1 MKEYGRIGQKRWE
14 GQFYEE
20 FLPELSGM
28 RGIKVFQEMKENDDT
43 VGAILFAIKMLI
55 RQVEWHVEPGGDS
68 AKDKEAAEFVESC
81 MDDMQA
87 TWTDTI
93 SEILSFLP
101 YGWSFHEIVYKRR
114 MGKTKNRRSSSK
126 YSDGLIGWQKL
137 PPRAQDTLYRW
148 EYDDS
153 DNLIG
158 MTQQPPPDYGLFT
171 IPMSKA
177 SLSSD
182 NYYEFSKEDLLRDNW
197 SRKPAY
203 GKVDPT
209 VVGESMKP
217 YVCQVDQMIMGID
230 QIRQT
235 DLSRRQGPTT
245 MQPKQQRVKTIAEQ
259 ANIHQDR
266 LFAESYFKAGAWKN
280 ELEGVDNTSPS
291 TNQFI
296 KFSNANSDPIAFI
309 DSEKTSMN
317 QQTGR
322 MPNRIGLGINV
333 FNALKVHPAILE
345 RVKYGGSTAN
355 PASVTE
361 NVLAQLFGVEK
372 IAVLKSIM
380 NNAGMGEDEN
390 MQYIG
395 DPDAFLLAY
404 ATNAPSIDEP
414 SAGYIFTWDMLGNGQ
429 MLPILNYLGEN
440 GTHTE
445 YVEGLMAT
453 DMHKTSDDLA
463 RFYKSAV

>member
-1 MKEYGRIGQKRWE
+1 MRNTAAGI
-14 GQFYEE
+14 QFEIAK
-20 FLPELSGM
+20 G
-28 RGIKVFQEMKENDDT
+28 VFRPHTALTNMALAYYQNAANYFAK
-43 VGAILFAIKMLI
+43 ALFPTCP
-55 RQVEWHVEPGGDS
+55 V
-68 AKDKEAAEFVESC
+68 
-81 MDDMQA
+81 
-87 TWTDTI
+87 
-93 SEILSFLP
+93 
-101 YGWSFHEIVYKRR
+101 
-114 MGKTKNRRSSSK
+114 
-126 YSDGLIGWQKL
+126 
-137 PPRAQDTLYRW
+137 
-148 EYDDS
+148 
-153 DNLIG
+153 
-158 MTQQPPPDYGLFT
+158 
-171 IPMSKA
+171 

-296 KFSNANSDPIAFI
+296 KFRNANSDPIAFI

-333 FNALKVHPAILE
+333 FNALKVHPGILE

-372 IAVLKSIM
+372 IVVLKSIM
-380 NNAGMGEDEN
+380 NSAGMG
-390 MQYIG
+390 I
-395 DPDAFLLAY
+395 
-404 ATNAPSIDEP
+404 
-414 SAGYIFTWDMLGNGQ
+414 
-429 MLPILNYLGEN
+429 
-440 GTHTE
+440 
-445 YVEGLMAT
+445 
-453 DMHKTSDDLA
+453 
-463 RFYKSAV
+463 